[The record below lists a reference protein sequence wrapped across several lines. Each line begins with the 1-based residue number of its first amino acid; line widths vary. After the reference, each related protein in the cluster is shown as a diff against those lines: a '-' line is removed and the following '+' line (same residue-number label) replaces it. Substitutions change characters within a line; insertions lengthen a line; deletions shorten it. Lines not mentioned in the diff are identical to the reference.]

1 MLVCILCVR
10 ICRLQMLQESK
21 WLKGHVHFHGFL
33 KCMSPVQMLDY
44 YAATYFYM
52 HQIASKEIRDKTRN
66 IYVDP
71 KFLL

>member
-44 YAATYFYM
+44 AIPIFICIKLHQKKLGTKPETYM
-52 HQIASKEIRDKTRN
+52 
-66 IYVDP
+66 
-71 KFLL
+71 